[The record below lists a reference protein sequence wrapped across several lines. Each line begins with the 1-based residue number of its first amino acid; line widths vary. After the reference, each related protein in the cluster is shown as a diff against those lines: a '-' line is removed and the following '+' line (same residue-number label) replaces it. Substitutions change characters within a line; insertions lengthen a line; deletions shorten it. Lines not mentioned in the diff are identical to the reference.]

1 MDKENKTTTLILIA
15 TSFLLILIITIGIS
29 FAYFTA
35 DIEGKEEGDTVT
47 LTGGIM
53 KIHYD
58 SEGPNINLGNVVPQ
72 DEALAT
78 KEFTLTGESTTND
91 DMDYHIVLVVS
102 NNTFTDNAIQYKLI
116 STNTDNNGE
125 VAPSI
130 TELQGIPTGTNQ
142 EIFLGNATFE
152 SPANNSVHTYT
163 LEFYFPRG
171 EVADNENQ
179 GKTIN
184 AYVSVRGEH
193 WVCKTCL
200 GYKVLEQYGGVD
212 NIQEAPEGTFDSI
225 SGETENKMYKMEDD
239 YGTSYYFRGAKT
251 HLSNNL
257 IFAEHQWKIVRIN
270 GDGSIRI
277 IYNGTCPNNEC
288 SINSTGTQT
297 QITNTAF
304 NSTAND
310 NKFVGYMYGTYSTNY
325 ETAHANDEDST
336 IKTVLDNWY
345 EENIK
350 GTRYE
355 GYLSDTIFCADRTPH
370 SGDGYGGVE
379 TYYASYNRLQTN
391 KTPTLK
397 CSRKEDRFTVVD
409 TEKGNGALTYPIALL
424 TADEASLA
432 GLSRG
437 TNSTSNYLYTGEY
450 QWLLSPA
457 HFSGSAS
464 PWFVYSIGGLT
475 SLYYAT
481 PSWAARGVLNL
492 NSNIEISGT
501 GTSINPY
508 KVI

>member
-1 MDKENKTTTLILIA
+1 MSDKKKPSIAILVSMII
-15 TSFLLILIITIGIS
+15 SVLFITIGLS

-35 DIEGKEEGDTVT
+35 QISGTETST
-47 LTGGIM
+47 T
-53 KIHYD
+53 
-58 SEGPNINLGNVVPQ
+58 INLAGGVMEIAYESGDVIN
-72 DEALAT
+72 AT
-78 KEFTLTGESTTND
+78 GVIPSNEPFDTKNFTLTGNNTTD
-91 DMDYHIVLVVS
+91 QDMHYHIVLVVEE
-102 NNTFTDNAIQYKLI
+102 NTFTEGALTYNLI
-116 STNTDNNGE
+116 SENPDENGE
-125 VAPSI
+125 VALS
-130 TELQGIPTGTNQ
+130 TEGSIPTGAND
-142 EIFLGNATFE
+142 IILGSAYFTGPFTGDK
-152 SPANNSVHTYT
+152 VHSYS
-163 LEFYFPRG
+163 LELYFP
-171 EVADNENQ
+171 ETFKKQNENQ
-179 GKTIN
+179 GKTFRGYIN
-184 AYVSVRGEH
+184 IKEGR
-193 WVCKTCL
+193 WVNPENLL
-200 GYKVLEQYGGVD
+200 GNKILAQYGGAD
-212 NIQEAPEGTFDSI
+212 NIQEAPEDTFESV
-225 SGETENKMYKMEDD
+225 SGDTDNLMYKMEDD
-239 YGTSYYFRGAKT
+239 YGTSYYFRGAKA

-277 IYNGTCPNNEC
+277 IYNGTCPNDEC

-336 IKTVLDNWY
+336 IKTVLDSWY

-355 GYLSDTIFCADRTPH
+355 GYLSDTLFCADRTKH

-424 TADEASLA
+424 TADETSLA
-432 GLSRG
+432 GLLQG
-437 TNSTSNYLYTGEY
+437 TINTSNYLHTGEY

-457 HFSGSAS
+457 RFSGSAY
-464 PWFVYSIGGLT
+464 PWNVGDNGHLINNS
-475 SLYYAT
+475 YAAR
-481 PSWAARGVLNL
+481 SRAARGVLNL

-501 GTSINPY
+501 GTSIDPY

>member
-1 MDKENKTTTLILIA
+1 MKLRKIIKY
-15 TSFLLILIITIGIS
+15 LILIIAILVVFTIGLSYAAFTTKITGVEVGETIYS
-29 FAYFTA
+29 SSGVMQIDYDGGPAINVPEMAPSNEPFATKTF
-35 DIEGKEEGDTVT
+35 TVT
-47 LTGGIM
+47 GTSS
-53 KIHYD
+53 YD
-58 SEGPNINLGNVVPQ
+58 EEMLYHIILVMNINTFRDG
-72 DEALAT
+72 ALT
-78 KEFTLTGESTTND
+78 YTLE
-91 DMDYHIVLVVS
+91 
-102 NNTFTDNAIQYKLI
+102 
-116 STNTDNNGE
+116 STNTDENGE
-125 VAPSI
+125 VAPP
-130 TELQGIPTGTNQ
+130 TLTQKGIKTGEGET
-142 EIFLGNATFE
+142 FLGNGKFAPTE
-152 SPANNSVHTYT
+152 SQNKTHTYT
-163 LEFYFPRG
+163 LKLYFPLVDG
-171 EVADNENQ
+171 FDH
-179 GKTIN
+179 
-184 AYVSVRGEH
+184 SVDLNKEFSAKIDIREGHKALLLVDEI
-193 WVCKTCL
+193 L
-200 GYKVLEQYGGVD
+200 AQYGGAD
-212 NIQEAPEGTFDSI
+212 NIEEAPEGTFESV
-225 SGETENKMYKMEDD
+225 SGDTDNLMYKMEDD
-239 YGTSYYFRGAKT
+239 YGDSFYFRGAKA

-297 QITNTAF
+297 QITKTAF

-397 CSRKEDRFTVVD
+397 CSRKEDRFTVID

-432 GLSRG
+432 GLLQG
-437 TNSTSNYLYTGEY
+437 TNSTSNYLYTGEN

-457 HFSGSAS
+457 RFSGGSAA
-464 PWFVYSIGGLT
+464 PWYVNNDGT
-475 SLYYAT
+475 LYQLYHA
-481 PSWAARGVLNL
+481 SSSRAARGVLNL
-492 NSNIEISGT
+492 NSNTEIIGT
-501 GTSINPY
+501 GITSDPY

>member
-1 MDKENKTTTLILIA
+1 MKLRKIIKY
-15 TSFLLILIITIGIS
+15 LILIIAILVVFTIGLS
-29 FAYFTA
+29 YAAFTA
-35 DIEGKEEGDTVT
+35 KITGSEKGTTIYSSSGVMQIDYDGGPAINVPEMFPNNEEFATKTFTVT
-47 LTGGIM
+47 GTSS
-53 KIHYD
+53 YD
-58 SEGPNINLGNVVPQ
+58 EEML
-72 DEALAT
+72 
-78 KEFTLTGESTTND
+78 
-91 DMDYHIVLVVS
+91 YHIILVM
-102 NNTFTDNAIQYKLI
+102 NFNTFRDGALTYTLE
-116 STNTDNNGE
+116 STNTDENGE
-125 VAPSI
+125 VAPP
-130 TELQGIPTGTNQ
+130 TLTQKGIKTGEGET
-142 EIFLGNATFE
+142 FLGNGKFAPTE
-152 SPANNSVHTYT
+152 SQNKTHTYT
-163 LEFYFPRG
+163 LKLYFPLVDDFDHSVDLNKEFSAKIDIREG
-171 EVADNENQ
+171 EGFCE
-179 GKTIN
+179 
-184 AYVSVRGEH
+184 
-193 WVCKTCL
+193 TCL
-200 GYKVLEQYGGVD
+200 GNKILAQYGGAD
-212 NIQEAPEGTFDSI
+212 NIEEAPEGTFASI
-225 SGETENKMYKMEDD
+225 SGSSDNLMYKMEDD
-239 YGTSYYFRGAKT
+239 YGMSYYFRGAKT

-288 SINSTGTQT
+288 SINTIGEQT
-297 QITNTAF
+297 QITTTAF

-379 TYYASYNRLQTN
+379 TDYASYNRLQTN

-432 GLSRG
+432 GLLRG
-437 TNSTSNYLYTGEY
+437 TNNTSNYLHTGEN

-457 HFSGSAS
+457 RFSGSAY
-464 PWFVYSIGGLT
+464 PWIVFDYGLLNNFYIAT
-475 SLYYAT
+475 S
-481 PSWAARGVLNL
+481 SRAARGVLNL

-501 GTSINPY
+501 GTSIDPY